1 MKRLGD
7 LLFMAFGATV
17 GWIGGLTFG
26 IFAAFLCTFL
36 GAGCGLY
43 LSRRLAQR
51 YLP

>member
-1 MKRLGD
+1 MERLAD
-7 LLFMAFGATV
+7 LLFLAFGALI

-26 IFAAFLCTFL
+26 ILGAFLCMFV
-36 GAGCGLY
+36 GAAGGLY